1 MYCILPLTTD
11 AGLGGAAPWMTRGWG
26 SLIAMDN
33 HMQAQFSSSPLLETV
48 HSAETKEE
56 IEKKSC
62 LQIQLAPAACG
73 QMFVCKKLI
82 HVCGV

>member
-11 AGLGGAAPWMTRGWG
+11 TGLVGLPPWMTRGVG
-26 SLIAMDN
+26 MDN
-33 HMQAQFSSSPLLETV
+33 HMQAQFSSSPLQETL

-56 IEKKSC
+56 IEKISR
-62 LQIQLAPAACG
+62 LQIQLAPTATCG

-82 HVCGV
+82 HVCSV